1 MSTKIF
7 VNLAVKDLPR
17 SMEFFK
23 ALGFGFNPQFTND
36 AAACLVISDDIYAM
50 LITHPMFKDF
60 TPTKAICD
68 STTTTE
74 VLLALTCESR
84 AKVDEM
90 VSKALGAGG
99 TAHGTP
105 KDHGF
110 MYQHGFQ
117 DPDGHIWEP
126 FYMDPDA
133 IQK

>member
-7 VNLAVKDLPR
+7 VNLPVRDLPK
-17 SMEFFK
+17 SMAFFEALEFE
-23 ALGFGFNPQFTND
+23 FNAQFTNE
-36 AAACLVISDDIYAM
+36 AAACLVISEHNYAM
-50 LITHPMFKDF
+50 LITHPMFHEF

-68 STTTTE
+68 ATTTTE
-74 VLLALTCESR
+74 VLIALTCESR

-90 VSKALGAGG
+90 VSKAVSAGG
-99 TAHGTP
+99 TVHGTA

-133 IQK
+133 VQK